1 VWLTGPRLVRAYGD
15 LDMALGDVTRC
26 AAEWPCVRVC
36 AHSMLVGEAGWRG
49 LDFWMDGRAGEW
61 RREMVI
67 GDLLMPRPGD
77 GAGFLASILLGLLV
91 SCSL

>member
-1 VWLTGPRLVRAYGD
+1 
-15 LDMALGDVTRC
+15 
-26 AAEWPCVRVC
+26 
-36 AHSMLVGEAGWRG
+36 MLVGEAGWRG